1 MSKVKPEKVCH
12 SVEEASDLIKH
23 LANPN
28 RLAVIC
34 YLMDAPRSVAEL
46 EQDLGIAQPTLSQ
59 QITQLREAGII
70 TGQRNARSVTYRIDD
85 SRVLPLVHAL
95 RLVFAELNDLR
106 MEKRRAEAARNSGTP
121 SASGGDADLFGMF
134 D

>member
-1 MSKVKPEKVCH
+1 MMAKVRPEKVCH
-12 SVEEASDLIKH
+12 SVDEASELIKH

-34 YLMDAPRSVAEL
+34 YLIEAPRSVAEL
-46 EQDLGIAQPTLSQ
+46 EEDLGISQPTLSQ

-70 TGQRNARSVTYRIDD
+70 TGQRQARSVTYRIRDQ
-85 SRVLPLVHAL
+85 RIMPLVHAL
-95 RLVFAELNDLR
+95 RMAFAELNDLR
-106 MEKRRAEAARNSGTP
+106 MEQRRAAAQT
-121 SASGGDADLFGMF
+121 SAEVLPDMF